1 MVLVLTVGKA
11 DDYKDQD
18 FPAGKAADCKDQDF
32 PAGKAVD
39 RKGQDFPA
47 GKAVDHKDQD
57 FLVGKAGYYKGFVLP
72 VDKVAVHKNLVY
84 VADTDYYYFQTEY
97 IHLVDT
103 DFDCKDLR
111 FRLIGNVVIVH
122 TAIESSISLDVS
134 TQVF

>member
-1 MVLVLTVGKA
+1 MVLVLPVGKA

-39 RKGQDFPA
+39 
-47 GKAVDHKDQD
+47 HKDQD
-57 FLVGKAGYYKGFVLP
+57 SLVGKAGYYKGFVLP

-84 VADTDYYYFQTEY
+84 VADTDYYFQTEY

>member
-1 MVLVLTVGKA
+1 MVLVLPVGKA

-32 PAGKAVD
+32 PAGKA
-39 RKGQDFPA
+39 G
-47 GKAVDHKDQD
+47 DHKEQD
-57 FLVGKAGYYKGFVLP
+57 SLVGKAGYYKGFVLP

-97 IHLVDT
+97 IHLVDM

>member
-1 MVLVLTVGKA
+1 MVLVLPVGMVVV
-11 DDYKDQD
+11 
-18 FPAGKAADCKDQDF
+18 FI
-32 PAGKAVD
+32 V
-39 RKGQDFPA
+39 QDFPA

-57 FLVGKAGYYKGFVLP
+57 SLVGKAGFYKGFVLP

-134 TQVF
+134 TKDY